1 MNPQQTRGPD
11 WKVLLIGGS
20 SGVGKTFVARELA
33 KHLTLSLLLLDDIR
47 LALQQ
52 TTSDQTHPELHVF
65 LNYHPDQWRN
75 AASIH
80 ADWISVGK
88 AMLKPLHAIIKHHC
102 IVPDVGAIII
112 EGDGILPIAG
122 SPLPDPKD
130 VRTVFIVE
138 QNETQLLH
146 NLRSRGRGFSEW
158 DTLRQEVFAH
168 ASWVYGQWLARE
180 ADKLR
185 LPVIEAQPQ
194 RTLLERLLSAAGVK

>member
-33 KHLTLSLLLLDDIR
+33 KRLSLSLLLLDDIR

-52 TTSDQTHPELHVF
+52 TTNDQTHPELHIF
-65 LNYHPDQWRN
+65 LNYHPEQWRN
-75 AASIH
+75 SESIH
-80 ADWISVGK
+80 ADWITVGR

-102 IVPDVGAIII
+102 IVPDVGPIII
-112 EGDGILPIAG
+112 EGDGILPISS
-122 SPLPDPKD
+122 SPFPDSKD

-146 NLRSRGRGFSEW
+146 NLRSRGRGFGEW
-158 DTLRQEVFAH
+158 NTLEQEGFAH
-168 ASWVYGQWLARE
+168 ASWLYGQWLARE
-180 ADKLR
+180 ADKLE
-185 LPVIEAQPQ
+185 LPVIAAQPQ
-194 RTLLERLLSAAGVK
+194 QTLLERLLSAAGVK

>member
-1 MNPQQTRGPD
+1 MHHPQNQSHD

-20 SGVGKTFVARELA
+20 SGVGKTVAARELA
-33 KHLTLSLLLLDDIR
+33 RHLSLPLLLLDDIR

-52 TTSDQTHPELHVF
+52 ATSDQTHPEIHVF
-65 LNYHPDQWRN
+65 LNYHVEQWRN
-75 AASIH
+75 SEAIF
-80 ADWISVGK
+80 ADWITVGK
-88 AMLKPLHAIIKHHC
+88 AMTKPLQAIIAHHC
-102 IVPDVGAIII
+102 IVPDVGPILI

-130 VRTVFIVE
+130 ACTVFIVE
-138 QNETQLLH
+138 QDESQLLE
-146 NLRSRGRGFSEW
+146 NLRSRGRGFNDW
-158 DTLRQEVFAH
+158 DTSQQEVFAH
-168 ASWVYGQWLARE
+168 ASWIYGQWLARE